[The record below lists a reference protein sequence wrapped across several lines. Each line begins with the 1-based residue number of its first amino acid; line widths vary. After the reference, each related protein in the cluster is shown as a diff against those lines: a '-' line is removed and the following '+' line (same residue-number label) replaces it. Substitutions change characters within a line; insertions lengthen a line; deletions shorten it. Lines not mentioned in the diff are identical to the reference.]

1 LATEVLGRREEGD
14 VELTQES
21 TGRFVQ
27 TPSWRIHYNEAGSG
41 SPVIMLHGS
50 GPGATGW
57 SNFNR
62 NIGALSKRHHV
73 LAVDMPGWG
82 ESDAVTF
89 EERDHVEAALQFMD
103 SLGIEKAAFIGNSM
117 GGMTAIR
124 FAIAHPERIS
134 HLITMGP
141 GAPGVKLFGFG
152 DGPTEGLKILN
163 RGYRDPSAET
173 IRELVEVMTFDSS
186 FATDELIAQRSESAR
201 SRPDHLENFVG
212 GIGKALP
219 VTTEAGLA
227 GIAIPSLLVHG
238 RDDRVVHY
246 ENSLKLVAL
255 IPDAR
260 LVLLNRCGHWAQLEH
275 ADEFNELVLHF
286 LSHH

>member
-1 LATEVLGRREEGD
+1 MT
-14 VELTQES
+14 LTQES
-21 TGRFVQ
+21 TSRFVQ

-41 SPVIMLHGS
+41 QPIIMLHGS

-62 NIGALSKRHHV
+62 NMGALSENFRV

-82 ESDAVTF
+82 ESDAVSF
-89 EERDHVEAALQFMD
+89 EDRDHVEAAREFMD
-103 SLGIEKAAFIGNSM
+103 ALGIEKAAFVGNSM

-124 FAIAHPERIS
+124 FAIKYSERIS

-141 GAPGVKLFGFG
+141 GAPGVKLFGYG
-152 DGPTEGLKILN
+152 DGPSEGLKVLN
-163 RGYRDPSAET
+163 RGYRDPRPET
-173 IRELVEVMTFDSS
+173 IRELVEVMTFDSA
-186 FATDELIAQRSESAR
+186 FVTEELIMQRAQSAT
-201 SRPDHLENFVG
+201 SRPDHLENFIG

-219 VTTEAGLA
+219 VMTEAGIA
-227 GIAIPSLLVHG
+227 GIDAPSLLFHG

-255 IPDAR
+255 IPDSR
-260 LVLLNRCGHWAQLEH
+260 LVLMNRCGHWAQLEH
-275 ADEFNELVLHF
+275 AEEFNQLVDQF
-286 LSHH
+286 LRTH